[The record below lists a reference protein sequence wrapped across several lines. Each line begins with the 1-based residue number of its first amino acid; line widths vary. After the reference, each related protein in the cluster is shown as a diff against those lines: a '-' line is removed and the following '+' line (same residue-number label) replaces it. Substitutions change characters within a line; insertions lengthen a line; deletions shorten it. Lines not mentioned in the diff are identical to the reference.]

1 MLAYPTSHACAHV
14 YCCSGFEL
22 LLLRETGNTMIFQR
36 TVKEMVKTTGV
47 GLHSGNKVTLSIKP
61 APVNS
66 GIVLVRTDLEP
77 AVSIP
82 AKADQVRETTMC
94 TALVNDDGVRISTI
108 EHLFAALAGLG
119 IDNALIEVDA
129 PEIPIMDGSASPWVF
144 LLQSVGIKE
153 QSAAKKYLRIKDTV
167 RVEDGDKW
175 AELRPFNGFR
185 VDFAIDFNHPEI
197 ARSQQH
203 MVMDFST
210 SAFVRDISRART
222 FGFMRDIEYLR
233 ANNLA
238 LGGSMENAVVL
249 DEYKVLNPDG
259 LRYEDEFVKHK
270 ILDAF
275 GDLYVAG
282 HAIVGEFCAFKTGHA
297 LNNQLVRALL
307 AQQDAWELV
316 SFEKDEAPVSFSVP
330 AGAVFA

>member
-1 MLAYPTSHACAHV
+1 
-14 YCCSGFEL
+14 
-22 LLLRETGNTMIFQR
+22 MIFQR

-61 APVNS
+61 APVHS

-77 AVSIP
+77 AVFIP

-119 IDNALIEVDA
+119 VDNALIEVDA

-153 QSAAKKYLRIKDTV
+153 QSAAKKYLRIKNTV

-175 AELRPFNGFR
+175 AELKPFNGFR

-203 MVMDFST
+203 VVMDFST

-238 LGGSMENAVVL
+238 LGGSMDNAVVL

-316 SFEKDEAPVSFSVP
+316 SFEADEAPVTFSVP
-330 AGAVFA
+330 TEAVFV

>member
-1 MLAYPTSHACAHV
+1 
-14 YCCSGFEL
+14 
-22 LLLRETGNTMIFQR
+22 MIFQR
-36 TVKEMVKTTGV
+36 TVQKMVKTIGV
-47 GLHSGNKVTLSIKP
+47 GLHSGNKVTLTIKP

-66 GIVLVRTDLEP
+66 GIKLVRTDLEP
-77 AVSIP
+77 AVVIP
-82 AKADQVRETTMC
+82 ALADQVRETTMC

-119 IDNALIEVDA
+119 IDNAIIEVNA
-129 PEIPIMDGSASPWVF
+129 PEIPIMDGSASPFVF
-144 LLQSVGIKE
+144 LLQSAGIAQ
-153 QSAAKKYLRIKDTV
+153 QSALKKYMRIKKTV

-175 AELRPFNGFR
+175 AELRPFDGFR
-185 VDFAIDFNHPEI
+185 VNFSIDFAHPEI

-203 MVMDFST
+203 MMLDFSA
-210 SAFVRDISRART
+210 SAFVKEISRART

-249 DEYKVLNPDG
+249 DEYRVLNPDG

-275 GDLYVAG
+275 GDLYVCG
-282 HAIVGEFCAFKTGHA
+282 HSLVGEFCAHKTGHA
-297 LNNQLVRALL
+297 LNNQLVRAVL
-307 AQQDAWELV
+307 AQADAWELV
-316 SFEKDEAPVSFSVP
+316 SFEQEADVPVSFTVP
-330 AGAVFA
+330 GMAGSFA

>member
-1 MLAYPTSHACAHV
+1 
-14 YCCSGFEL
+14 
-22 LLLRETGNTMIFQR
+22 MIFQR
-36 TVKEMVKTTGV
+36 TVQKMVKSTGV
-47 GLHSGNKVTLSIKP
+47 GLHSGNKVTLCIKP
-61 APVNS
+61 APVNT
-66 GIVLVRTDLEP
+66 GIVLKRTDLSP

-82 AKADQVRETTMC
+82 AKANMVRETTMC
-94 TALVNDDGVRISTI
+94 TALVNDDGIRISTI

-119 IDNALIEVDA
+119 IDNAIIEVDA
-129 PEIPIMDGSASPWVF
+129 PEIPIMDGSASPFVF
-144 LLQSVGIKE
+144 LLQSAGIKE
-153 QSAAKKYLRIKDTV
+153 QAAAKKYLKITKSV

-175 AELRPFNGFR
+175 AELKPFKGFR
-185 VDFAIDFNHPEI
+185 VDFEIDFAHPEI

-210 SAFVRDISRART
+210 SAFVKDISRART

-249 DEYKVLNPDG
+249 DEYRVLNPDG

-282 HAIVGEFCAFKTGHA
+282 HAIVGEFSAYKTGHA

-316 SFEKDEAPVSFSVP
+316 SFDKEADVPVSFMVP
-330 AGAVFA
+330 GGLTLA

>member
-1 MLAYPTSHACAHV
+1 
-14 YCCSGFEL
+14 
-22 LLLRETGNTMIFQR
+22 MIFQR

-47 GLHSGNKVTLSIKP
+47 GLHSGNKVTLTIKP
-61 APVNS
+61 APVNT
-66 GIVLVRTDLEP
+66 GIVLVRTDLTP
-77 AVSIP
+77 NVAIA
-82 AKADQVRETTMC
+82 AKAEQVRETTMC

-119 IDNALIEVDA
+119 IDNAVIEVDA

-144 LLQSVGIKE
+144 LLQSVGIQE
-153 QSAAKKYLRIKDTV
+153 QAAAKKYLRIKRPV

-175 AELRPFNGFR
+175 AELRPYKGFR
-185 VDFAIDFNHPEI
+185 VDFAIDFDHPEI

-203 MVMDFST
+203 VVMDFSS

-249 DEYKVLNPDG
+249 DEYRVLNPDG

-282 HAIVGEFCAFKTGHA
+282 HAIVGEFCAYKTGHA

-307 AQQDAWELV
+307 AEQDAWELV
-316 SFEKDEAPVSFSVP
+316 SFEKEEEAPVSFAVP
-330 AGAVFA
+330 SGATFA

>member
-1 MLAYPTSHACAHV
+1 
-14 YCCSGFEL
+14 
-22 LLLRETGNTMIFQR
+22 MIFQR
-36 TVKEMVKTTGV
+36 TVQEMVKTTGV
-47 GLHSGNKVTLSIKP
+47 GLHSGNKVTLTIKP
-61 APVNS
+61 APVNT
-66 GIVLVRTDLEP
+66 GIILVRTDLQPEV
-77 AVSIP
+77 AIK
-82 AKADQVRETTMC
+82 ATADQVRETTMC

-119 IDNALIEVDA
+119 IDNAIIEVDA

-144 LLQSVGIKE
+144 LLQSVGIKD
-153 QSAAKKYLRIKDTV
+153 QASAKKYLRIKRPI

-175 AELRPFNGFR
+175 AELKPFKGFR
-185 VDFAIDFNHPEI
+185 VDFAIDFDHPEI

-203 MVMDFST
+203 MVMDFSS

-249 DEYKVLNPDG
+249 DEYRVLNPDG
-259 LRYEDEFVKHK
+259 LRYDDEFVKHK

-282 HAIVGEFCAFKTGHA
+282 HAIVGEFRAFKTGHA

-307 AQQDAWELV
+307 AEQDAWELV
-316 SFEKDEAPVSFSVP
+316 SFEAEDDVPVSFMMSNPVL
-330 AGAVFA
+330 A

>member
-1 MLAYPTSHACAHV
+1 
-14 YCCSGFEL
+14 
-22 LLLRETGNTMIFQR
+22 MIFQR

-47 GLHSGNKVTLSIKP
+47 GLHSGNKVTLIIKP
-61 APVNS
+61 APVHS
-66 GIVLVRTDLEP
+66 GIILVRTDLEP
-77 AVSIP
+77 AVLIP
-82 AKADQVRETTMC
+82 ATADQVRETTMC

-144 LLQSVGIKE
+144 LLQSVGLQE

-175 AELRPFNGFR
+175 AELKPFNGFR

-203 MVMDFST
+203 VVMDFST

-238 LGGSMENAVVL
+238 LGGSMDNAVVL

-316 SFEKDEAPVSFSVP
+316 SFEKDKAPVSFSVP
-330 AGAVFA
+330 TEATFA

>member
-1 MLAYPTSHACAHV
+1 
-14 YCCSGFEL
+14 
-22 LLLRETGNTMIFQR
+22 MIFQR

-61 APVNS
+61 APVNT

-77 AVSIP
+77 AVAIP
-82 AKADQVRETTMC
+82 AKADLVRETTMC
-94 TALVNDDGVRISTI
+94 TALVNDEGVRISTI

-119 IDNALIEVDA
+119 IDNAVIEVDA

-144 LLQSVGIKE
+144 LLQSIGIQE
-153 QSAAKKYLRIKDTV
+153 QSSAKKYLRIKNTV

-175 AELRPFNGFR
+175 AELKPFKGFR

-282 HAIVGEFCAFKTGHA
+282 HAIVGEFSAFKTGHA

-307 AQQDAWELV
+307 AQEEAWELV
-316 SFEKDEAPVSFSVP
+316 SFEEDEAPVSFSVP

>member
-1 MLAYPTSHACAHV
+1 
-14 YCCSGFEL
+14 
-22 LLLRETGNTMIFQR
+22 
-36 TVKEMVKTTGV
+36 
-47 GLHSGNKVTLSIKP
+47 
-61 APVNS
+61 
-66 GIVLVRTDLEP
+66 
-77 AVSIP
+77 
-82 AKADQVRETTMC
+82 MC
-94 TALVNDDGVRISTI
+94 TALVNDEGVRISTI

-119 IDNALIEVDA
+119 IDNAVIEVDA
-129 PEIPIMDGSASPWVF
+129 PEIPIMDGSASPFVF
-144 LLQSVGIKE
+144 LLQSAGIKD
-153 QSAAKKYLRIKDTV
+153 QSAAKKYLKIKRTV

-175 AELRPFNGFR
+175 AELRPFKGFR

-203 MVMDFST
+203 MVMDFSS
-210 SAFVRDISRART
+210 SAFVKDISRART

-249 DEYKVLNPDG
+249 DEYRVLNPDG

-282 HAIVGEFCAFKTGHA
+282 HAIVGEFCAYKTGHA

-316 SFEKDEAPVSFSVP
+316 SFEKEADVPVSFMMPSNVVM
-330 AGAVFA
+330 A

>member
-1 MLAYPTSHACAHV
+1 MLFRS
-14 YCCSGFEL
+14 
-22 LLLRETGNTMIFQR
+22 
-36 TVKEMVKTTGV
+36 
-47 GLHSGNKVTLSIKP
+47 
-61 APVNS
+61 
-66 GIVLVRTDLEP
+66 
-77 AVSIP
+77 
-82 AKADQVRETTMC
+82 
-94 TALVNDDGVRISTI
+94 VNDDGVRISTI

-144 LLQSVGIKE
+144 LLQSVGIQE

>member
-1 MLAYPTSHACAHV
+1 
-14 YCCSGFEL
+14 
-22 LLLRETGNTMIFQR
+22 MIFQR

-47 GLHSGNKVTLSIKP
+47 GLHSGNKVTLTIKP
-61 APVNS
+61 APINT
-66 GIVLVRTDLEP
+66 GIVLMRTDLNP
-77 AVSIP
+77 AVAIP
-82 AKADQVRETTMC
+82 AKANMVRETTMC
-94 TALVNDDGVRISTI
+94 TALVNDEGVRISTI

-119 IDNALIEVDA
+119 IDNAVIEVDA
-129 PEIPIMDGSASPWVF
+129 PEIPIMDGSASPFVF
-144 LLQSVGIKE
+144 LLQSAGIQE
-153 QSAAKKYLRIKDTV
+153 QSAPKKYLRIKRTV

-175 AELRPFNGFR
+175 AEIRPFQGFR
-185 VDFAIDFNHPEI
+185 VNFAIDFNHPEI

-203 MVMDFST
+203 MVMDFSST
-210 SAFVRDISRART
+210 AFVKDISRART

-249 DEYKVLNPDG
+249 DEYRVLNPDG

-282 HAIVGEFCAFKTGHA
+282 HAIIGEFCAYKTGHA
-297 LNNQLVRALL
+297 LNNQLVRAVL
-307 AQQDAWELV
+307 AAQDAWELV
-316 SFEKDEAPVSFSVP
+316 SFDKEADAPVSFAMP
-330 AGAVFA
+330 GNAVFA

>member
-1 MLAYPTSHACAHV
+1 
-14 YCCSGFEL
+14 
-22 LLLRETGNTMIFQR
+22 MIFQR
-36 TVKEMVKTTGV
+36 TVEKIVKTTGV
-47 GLHSGNKVTLSIKP
+47 GLHSGNKVTLTIKP
-61 APVNS
+61 APVNT
-66 GIVLVRTDLEP
+66 GIVLVRTDMQP
-77 AVSIP
+77 AVEIA
-82 AKADQVRETTMC
+82 AKAEQVRETTMC
-94 TALVNDDGVRISTI
+94 TALVNDEGVRISTI

-119 IDNALIEVDA
+119 IDNAVIEVDA
-129 PEIPIMDGSASPWVF
+129 PEIPIMDGSASPFVF
-144 LLQSVGIKE
+144 LLQSAGIKD
-153 QSAAKKYLRIKDTV
+153 QSAAKKYLKIKHTV

-175 AELRPFNGFR
+175 AELRPFKGFR

-203 MVMDFST
+203 MVMDFSS
-210 SAFVRDISRART
+210 SAFVKDISRART

-249 DEYKVLNPDG
+249 DEY
-259 LRYEDEFVKHK
+259 VKHK

-282 HAIVGEFCAFKTGHA
+282 HAIVGEFCAYKTGHA
-297 LNNQLVRALL
+297 LNNRLVRALL

-316 SFEKDEAPVSFSVP
+316 SFEKEADVPVSFMMPSNVVM
-330 AGAVFA
+330 A

>member
-1 MLAYPTSHACAHV
+1 
-14 YCCSGFEL
+14 
-22 LLLRETGNTMIFQR
+22 MIFQR

-47 GLHSGNKVTLSIKP
+47 GLHSGNKVTLIIRP
-61 APVNS
+61 APINT
-66 GIVLVRTDLEP
+66 GIVLVRTDLTP
-77 AVSIP
+77 AVEIP
-82 AKADQVRETTMC
+82 AIADQVRETTMC
-94 TALVNDDGVRISTI
+94 TALVNDDGVRVSTI

-119 IDNALIEVDA
+119 VDNAIIEVDA
-129 PEIPIMDGSASPWVF
+129 PEIPIMDGSASPFVF
-144 LLQSVGIKE
+144 LLQSVGIAE
-153 QSAAKKYLRIKDTV
+153 QSAAKKYIRITKPI

-175 AELRPFNGFR
+175 AELKPFQGFR
-185 VDFAIDFNHPEI
+185 VNFAIDFNHPEI

-203 MVMDFST
+203 VTMDFS
-210 SAFVRDISRART
+210 SAAFIKDISRART

-249 DEYKVLNPDG
+249 DEYRVLNPDG
-259 LRYEDEFVKHK
+259 LRYDDEFVKHK

-282 HAIVGEFCAFKTGHA
+282 HAIVGEFSAYKTGHA
-297 LNNQLVRALL
+297 LNNQLVRAML
-307 AQQDAWELV
+307 AQQEAWEIV
-316 SFEKDEAPVSFSVP
+316 SFEEADAPVNFTVP

>member
-1 MLAYPTSHACAHV
+1 
-14 YCCSGFEL
+14 
-22 LLLRETGNTMIFQR
+22 MIFQR

-47 GLHSGNKVTLSIKP
+47 GLHSGNKVTLIIKP
-61 APVNS
+61 APVNT
-66 GIVLVRTDLEP
+66 GIMLVRTDLSP
-77 AVSIP
+77 AVEIP
-82 AKADQVRETTMC
+82 AVADQVRETTMC

-119 IDNALIEVDA
+119 IDNAIIEVDA
-129 PEIPIMDGSASPWVF
+129 PEIPIMDGSASPFVF
-144 LLQSVGIKE
+144 LLQSVGIEE
-153 QSAAKKYLRIKDTV
+153 QAAAKKYIKITKPI

-175 AELRPFNGFR
+175 AELKPFKGFR

-203 MVMDFST
+203 MVMDFSS
-210 SAFVRDISRART
+210 SAFVKDISRART

-249 DEYKVLNPDG
+249 DEYRVLNPDG

-282 HAIVGEFCAFKTGHA
+282 HAIVGEFCAYKTGHA
-297 LNNQLVRALL
+297 LNNQLVRAML
-307 AQQDAWELV
+307 AQQDAWEIV
-316 SFEKDEAPVSFSVP
+316 SFEKEADAPVSFSVP
-330 AGAVFA
+330 SGAVFA

>member
-1 MLAYPTSHACAHV
+1 
-14 YCCSGFEL
+14 
-22 LLLRETGNTMIFQR
+22 
-36 TVKEMVKTTGV
+36 MVKTTGV
-47 GLHSGNKVTLSIKP
+47 GLHSGNKVTLSIMP
-61 APVNS
+61 APVNT
-66 GIVLVRTDLEP
+66 GIVLVRTDMSP
-77 AVSIP
+77 AVAIP
-82 AKADQVRETTMC
+82 AKAEQVRETTMC
-94 TALVNDDGVRISTI
+94 TALVNDEGIRISTI

-119 IDNALIEVDA
+119 IDNAVIEVDA
-129 PEIPIMDGSASPWVF
+129 PEIPIMDGSASPFVF
-144 LLQSVGIKE
+144 LLQSAGIKE
-153 QSAAKKYLRIKDTV
+153 QAAPKKYLKIKRPV

-175 AELRPFNGFR
+175 AELKPFTGFR
-185 VDFAIDFNHPEI
+185 VNFKIDFAHPEI

-203 MVMDFST
+203 VVMDFST
-210 SAFVRDISRART
+210 SAFVKDISRART

-249 DEYKVLNPDG
+249 DEYRVLNPDG

-282 HAIVGEFCAFKTGHA
+282 HAILGEFTAYKTGHA

-316 SFEKDEAPVSFSVP
+316 SFEKEADVPVSFTVP
-330 AGAVFA
+330 GGAVFA

>member
-36 TVKEMVKTTGV
+36 TVTEMVKTTGV

-144 LLQSVGIKE
+144 LLQSVGIQE

>member
-1 MLAYPTSHACAHV
+1 
-14 YCCSGFEL
+14 
-22 LLLRETGNTMIFQR
+22 MIFQR

-47 GLHSGNKVTLSIKP
+47 GLHSGNKVTLIIRP
-61 APVNS
+61 APINT
-66 GIVLVRTDLEP
+66 GIVLVRTDLTP
-77 AVSIP
+77 AVEIP
-82 AKADQVRETTMC
+82 AVADQVRETTMC

-119 IDNALIEVDA
+119 IDNAIIEVDA
-129 PEIPIMDGSASPWVF
+129 PEIPIMDGSASPFVF
-144 LLQSVGIKE
+144 LLQSVGIAD
-153 QSAAKKYLRIKDTV
+153 QSAVKKYIRITKPI
-167 RVEDGDKW
+167 RVEDGEKW
-175 AELRPFNGFR
+175 AELKPFKGFR
-185 VDFAIDFNHPEI
+185 VNFAIDFNHPEI

-203 MVMDFST
+203 VIMDFS
-210 SAFVRDISRART
+210 SAAFIKEISRART

-249 DEYKVLNPDG
+249 DEYRVLNPDG
-259 LRYEDEFVKHK
+259 LRYDDEFVKHK

-282 HAIVGEFCAFKTGHA
+282 HAIVGEFSAYKTGHA
-297 LNNQLVRALL
+297 LNNQLVRAML
-307 AQQDAWELV
+307 AQQEAWEIV
-316 SFEKDEAPVSFSVP
+316 SFEEADAPVNFTVP

>member
-1 MLAYPTSHACAHV
+1 
-14 YCCSGFEL
+14 
-22 LLLRETGNTMIFQR
+22 
-36 TVKEMVKTTGV
+36 MVKTTGV
-47 GLHSGNKVTLSIKP
+47 GLHSGNKVTLTIKP
-61 APVNS
+61 APVNT
-66 GIVLVRTDLEP
+66 GIVLVRTDLTP
-77 AVSIP
+77 NVAIA

-119 IDNALIEVDA
+119 IDNAVIEVDA

-144 LLQSVGIKE
+144 LLQSVGI
-153 QSAAKKYLRIKDTV
+153 QDQAAAKKYLRIKRPV

-175 AELRPFNGFR
+175 AELRPFKGFR

-203 MVMDFST
+203 MVMDFSS

-249 DEYKVLNPDG
+249 DEYRVLNPDG

-307 AQQDAWELV
+307 AEQDAWELV
-316 SFEKDEAPVSFSVP
+316 SFEKEEEVPVSFAMP
-330 AGAVFA
+330 AGASFA